1 MCLGCKIFKVSSL
14 CWSYRIFAVQWLDGS
29 MRNRH
34 KDEKIETPFL
44 LQQLTVPPEENFP
57 SYGADSCYHN
67 LAWNIELYI
76 WI

>member
-1 MCLGCKIFKVSSL
+1 
-14 CWSYRIFAVQWLDGS
+14 

-76 WI
+76 